1 MDKTEFEKIVNDV
14 KTLGDFPNTDL
25 INLMDKLSTE
35 FDSVKQSII
44 STTYYLDRVEELYN
58 IVFKEY
64 QKRTK
69 WRPQF
74 YTNVGLLTIKTL

>member
-69 WRPQF
+69 
-74 YTNVGLLTIKTL
+74 